1 MEFIVN
7 GVTYDNYDEAKKAE
21 DAAKKETEAKH
32 AAEIKRQKT
41 EQFRILT
48 ATELNAVQIMFCNDK
63 EPDSYTTHIVACL
76 APELTEQQR
85 IDRCMATISR
95 KFGEQ
100 YTIDETDTVSVA
112 YRTRCLTYEETIPV
126 KNSIMNIILHDHDIT
141 KSYTEL
147 DETTTLYST
156 ISLSDITVN
165 ETMNAATNKCQH
177 NCGECRNNCQE
188 THHEKFQSK
197 QAQPTKLSTPF
208 GEVTVYS
215 MQPQNAADIMKMLE
229 SIFI

>member
-100 YTIDETDTVSVA
+100 YTVNETDTVSVA

-141 KSYTEL
+141 KSYMEL

-188 THHEKFQSK
+188 THHEKSQSK

-208 GEVTVYS
+208 DEVTVYS
-215 MQPQNAADIMKMLE
+215 MQPKKYG
-229 SIFI
+229 